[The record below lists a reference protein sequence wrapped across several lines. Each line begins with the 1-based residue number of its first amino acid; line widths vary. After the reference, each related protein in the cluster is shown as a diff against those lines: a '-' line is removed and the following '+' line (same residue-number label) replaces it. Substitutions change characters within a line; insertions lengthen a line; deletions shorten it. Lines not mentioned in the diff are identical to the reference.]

1 MKGGLTMNELTN
13 FGQMANDLFTEEE
26 LAEIQ
31 REAIAEAEEEAKK
44 ELKAQLREQLK
55 QAYKEAHKKAY
66 IQAQKANY
74 DAQLN
79 RLKEKISKTIYDS
92 IKDAAPEAA
101 EAIKEQQKVENLNK
115 SKHEKISQIYD
126 SVDSNREKIL
136 RNLDSQ
142 DMEEIHDIAVE
153 EEISIEEAAD
163 KMISKKYDNYE
174 PKAKEQGKVSSK
186 DLKTDFDL

>member
-1 MKGGLTMNELTN
+1 MNELTN
-13 FGQMANDLFTEEE
+13 FGQIANDLFTEEE